1 MTNCHRPQS
10 GSTSSCLSCR
20 VGADAGDTGPSN
32 VWHTSNTGTKE
43 MRNTLEGEMGGPNC
57 NIALGAK
64 SFSYQA
70 GRSGEVLGKRE
81 ESFHLTFAW
90 HREEAIEKFMSLA
103 GEVAAVGRLFCP
115 ACQFPNNHADIYY

>member
-1 MTNCHRPQS
+1 MTLAPAMC
-10 GSTSSCLSCR
+10 
-20 VGADAGDTGPSN
+20 
-32 VWHTSNTGTKE
+32 GTQVILAPKRRETPLKE
-43 MRNTLEGEMGGPNC
+43 KWGGPNC

-90 HREEAIEKFMSLA
+90 HQEEAIEKFMSLA

-115 ACQFPNNHADIYY
+115 TCQFPNNHANIYY